1 MDAMAVS
8 VSRSGNY
15 RLGSASGQVLFPDR
29 EISFCGEIGLAV
41 RSHILALW
49 RDYGAVRKKLRHNRA
64 TRLPNRANTA
74 MSSVT
79 DLLNTIRASGNG
91 VSLAE
96 LLTRYPGI
104 PRRTAQRQIAALIDS
119 GHVVALGEGR
129 ARRYFAAGAESGP
142 APRLASVDSFPP
154 FIPLSADSQDILAY
168 IDQPPEARKPV
179 GYQRDFLDAYRPN
192 ETWYLSE
199 SLRRQLYRMGKT
211 TDVEAPAGTYS
222 RAILNRLLIDLS
234 WASSHLEGNT
244 YSRLDTRELIEHGKA
259 ARGKAAIETQMI
271 LNHKTAI
278 EMLVENIDSAEFNR
292 YTLMNLHSA
301 LAENLLPNPADE
313 GRIRQHAVDI
323 GKSVYRPLSTPQQIE
338 EALDALLLKASLI
351 RDPFEQSFFM
361 MVHLPYLQPFADI
374 NKRSSRLA
382 ANLPLFRANLCPL
395 TFLDVPEQAYSRAT
409 LGVYEMT
416 RVELLRDLYVWAYER
431 STQEY
436 LAIKQDLAEPDPLR
450 LAWRDFI
457 KQTLREVVTHPEL
470 DPLSCIQRAVAER
483 VPAEARPDVQ
493 ALIVEELRR
502 LHEGVLARYG
512 LRLSEYAAWKARQ
525 GRAAPSS
532 SMGHGIH

>member
-1 MDAMAVS
+1 
-8 VSRSGNY
+8 
-15 RLGSASGQVLFPDR
+15 
-29 EISFCGEIGLAV
+29 
-41 RSHILALW
+41 
-49 RDYGAVRKKLRHNRA
+49 
-64 TRLPNRANTA
+64 
-74 MSSVT
+74 MSSNT
-79 DLLNTIRASGNG
+79 DLLNSIRASESGLT
-91 VSLAE
+91 LAE
-96 LLTRYPGI
+96 LLTAHPSI
-104 PRRTAQRQIAALIDS
+104 ARRTAQRLIAKLIDS
-119 GHVVALGEGR
+119 GQVAATGEGR
-129 ARRYFAAGAESGP
+129 ARRYFRADAQPGSGV
-142 APRLASVDSFPP
+142 LATRVDRFPP

-199 SLRRQLYRMGKT
+199 SLRRQLHKMGRT
-211 TDVEAPAGTYS
+211 TDGDKPAGTYS

-234 WASSHLEGNT
+234 WASSHLEGNS

-259 ARGKAAIETQMI
+259 ARGKATIETQMI

-278 EMLVENIDSAEFNR
+278 ELLVENIDSAEFNR

-301 LAENLLPNPADE
+301 LSENLLPNPADE

-338 EALDALLLKASLI
+338 DVLEVLLGKANQI
-351 RDPFEQSFFM
+351 EDPFEQSFFM

-374 NKRSSRLA
+374 NKRTSRLA
-382 ANLPLFRANLCPL
+382 ANLPLFRANLSPL

-450 LAWRDFI
+450 LAWREFI
-457 KQTLREVVTHPEL
+457 KQTIREIIKNPEL
-470 DPLSCIQRAVAER
+470 EPLSCIRRAVAER
-483 VPAEARPDVQ
+483 IPEGEQ
-493 ALIVEELRR
+493 AGVKALTVEELRR
-502 LHEGVLARYG
+502 MHEGVLARYG
-512 LRLSEYAAWKARQ
+512 LRPSEYTAWKAVH
-525 GRAAPSS
+525 
-532 SMGHGIH
+532 GH

>member
-1 MDAMAVS
+1 
-8 VSRSGNY
+8 
-15 RLGSASGQVLFPDR
+15 
-29 EISFCGEIGLAV
+29 
-41 RSHILALW
+41 
-49 RDYGAVRKKLRHNRA
+49 
-64 TRLPNRANTA
+64 
-74 MSSVT
+74 MSPIA
-79 DLLNTIRASGNG
+79 DLLNSIKMSDNG
-91 VSLAE
+91 LTLAE
-96 LLTRYPGI
+96 LLARHPGI
-104 PRRTAQRQIAALIDS
+104 ARRTAQRLIADLI
-119 GHVVALGEGR
+119 GQGQVIAVGEGR
-129 ARRYFAAGAESGP
+129 ARRYFRAGVSVDTRGP
-142 APRLASVDSFPP
+142 AARTDIFPS
-154 FIPLSADSQDILAY
+154 FIPLSADSEDILAY
-168 IDQPPEARKPV
+168 VDRPLEARKPV

-199 SLRRQLYRMGKT
+199 SLRRQLHKMGRT
-211 TDVEAPAGTYS
+211 ADAGAPAGTYS

-278 EMLVENIDSAEFNR
+278 ELLVENIDNAEFNR

-338 EALDALLLKASLI
+338 DALDTLLNKVNLI
-351 RDPFEQSFFM
+351 DDPFEQSFFM

-374 NKRSSRLA
+374 NKRTSRLA

-395 TFLDVPEQAYSRAT
+395 TFLDIPEQAYSRAT
-409 LGVYEMT
+409 LGVYELT

-436 LAIKQDLAEPDPLR
+436 LALKQNLAEPDPLR
-450 LAWRDFI
+450 LAWRDLI
-457 KQTLREVVTHPEL
+457 KQTIRDIVIHPESE
-470 DPLSCIQRAVAER
+470 PLASIQRSVARHVPEHER
-483 VPAEARPDVQ
+483 PSVQ
-493 ALIVEELRR
+493 SLIVEELKR

-512 LRLSEYAAWKARQ
+512 LRPSEYAAWKSVHR
-525 GRAAPSS
+525 
-532 SMGHGIH
+532 H

>member
-1 MDAMAVS
+1 M
-8 VSRSGNY
+8 
-15 RLGSASGQVLFPDR
+15 
-29 EISFCGEIGLAV
+29 
-41 RSHILALW
+41 
-49 RDYGAVRKKLRHNRA
+49 
-64 TRLPNRANTA
+64 
-74 MSSVT
+74 
-79 DLLNTIRASGNG
+79 
-91 VSLAE
+91 
-96 LLTRYPGI
+96 
-104 PRRTAQRQIAALIDS
+104 
-119 GHVVALGEGR
+119 
-129 ARRYFAAGAESGP
+129 
-142 APRLASVDSFPP
+142 
-154 FIPLSADSQDILAY
+154 
-168 IDQPPEARKPV
+168 
-179 GYQRDFLDAYRPN
+179 
-192 ETWYLSE
+192 
-199 SLRRQLYRMGKT
+199 
-211 TDVEAPAGTYS
+211 
-222 RAILNRLLIDLS
+222 LIDLS

-259 ARGKAAIETQMI
+259 AIEAQMI

-278 EMLVENIDSAEFNR
+278 ERLVENIDSAEFHR

-338 EALDALLLKASLI
+338 DALDALLSKANQI

-361 MVHLPYLQPFADI
+361 MVHLPYLQPFANI
-374 NKRSSRLA
+374 NKRTSRLA

-436 LAIKQDLAEPDPLR
+436 PAIKQDLAEPDPLR

-457 KQTLREVVTHPEL
+457 KQTIRDVITYPEL
-470 DPLSCIQRAVAER
+470 DPLSSIQRSVAER
-483 VPAEARPDVQ
+483 VPELEQPDVQ

-512 LRLSEYAAWKARQ
+512 LRPSEYAAWKALH
-525 GRAAPSS
+525 
-532 SMGHGIH
+532 GH

>member
-1 MDAMAVS
+1 
-8 VSRSGNY
+8 
-15 RLGSASGQVLFPDR
+15 
-29 EISFCGEIGLAV
+29 
-41 RSHILALW
+41 
-49 RDYGAVRKKLRHNRA
+49 
-64 TRLPNRANTA
+64 
-74 MSSVT
+74 MSST
-79 DLLNTIRASGNG
+79 ADLLNSIRASEHGLT
-91 VSLAE
+91 LAE
-96 LLTRYPGI
+96 LLTAQPGI
-104 PRRTAQRQIAALIDS
+104 ARRTAQRMIAKLIEQ
-119 GHVVALGEGR
+119 GQVTALGEAR
-129 ARRYFAAGAESGP
+129 ARRYFCAEAPSGNP
-142 APRLASVDSFPP
+142 ADRFPP
-154 FIPLSADSQDILAY
+154 FIPVSADSQDILAY
-168 IDQPPEARKPV
+168 IDQSPEARKPV
-179 GYQRDFLDAYRPN
+179 GYQHDFLDAYRPN
-192 ETWYLSE
+192 ETWYLPE
-199 SLRRQLYRMGKT
+199 SLRRQLHKMGGT
-211 TDVEAPAGTYS
+211 AALDEPAGTYS
-222 RAILNRLLIDLS
+222 RTILNRLLIDLS

-278 EMLVENIDSAEFNR
+278 ELLVENIDRAEFDR

-323 GKSVYRPLSTPQQIE
+323 GKSVYYPLATPQQIE
-338 EALDALLLKASLI
+338 EMLAVLLDKANQI
-351 RDPFEQSFFM
+351 GDPFEQSFFM

-374 NKRSSRLA
+374 NKRTSRLA

-395 TFLDVPEQAYSRAT
+395 TFLDVPEQAYSRAI

-457 KQTLREVVTHPEL
+457 KQTVREIITHPEL
-470 DPLSCIQRAVAER
+470 EPLSRIQSAVQEC
-483 VPAEARPDVQ
+483 VPAGEQ
-493 ALIVEELRR
+493 AGVLALTIEELRR

-512 LRLSEYAAWKARQ
+512 LRPSEYTAWKTAH
-525 GRAAPSS
+525 GRS
-532 SMGHGIH
+532 GL

>member
-1 MDAMAVS
+1 MT
-8 VSRSGNY
+8 
-15 RLGSASGQVLFPDR
+15 
-29 EISFCGEIGLAV
+29 IS
-41 RSHILALW
+41 
-49 RDYGAVRKKLRHNRA
+49 NRA
-64 TRLPNRANTA
+64 TSA
-74 MSSVT
+74 
-79 DLLNTIRASGNG
+79 DLSTVGLLHSIQAGAGGLT
-91 VSLAE
+91 LAQ
-96 LLTRYPGI
+96 LLVAHPHMA
-104 PRRTAQRQIAALIDS
+104 RRTAQRLLAKLIDS
-119 GHVVALGEGR
+119 GHITARGEGR
-129 ARRYFAAGAESGP
+129 ARRYFGAGTPVDTTLGIPLGAQALAANAEGFP
-142 APRLASVDSFPP
+142 A
-154 FIPLSADSQDILAY
+154 FIPVSADSRDILAY
-168 IDQPPEARKPV
+168 INQPVQARKPV
-179 GYQRDFLDAYRPN
+179 GYQRDFLETYQPN
-192 ETWYLSE
+192 ETWYLSD
-199 SLRRQLYRMGKT
+199 SLRRQLHKMGAT
-211 TDVEAPAGTYS
+211 TAAGQPAGTYS

-278 EMLVENIDSAEFNR
+278 ELLVENIDSAAFNR
-292 YTLMNLHSA
+292 YTVMNLHSA

-323 GKSVYRPLSTPQQIE
+323 GQSVYRPLSTTQQIE
-338 EALDALLLKASLI
+338 EVLQVLLDKANQI

-374 NKRSSRLA
+374 NKRTSRLA

-436 LAIKQDLAEPDPLR
+436 VAIQQGLAEPDPLR

-457 KQTLREVVTHPEL
+457 KQTLREVITQPQL
-470 DPLSCIQRAVAER
+470 DPLSCIERLVAAQ
-483 VPAEARPDVQ
+483 VPAPAQPNVQ

-512 LRLSEYAAWKARQ
+512 LRPSDYAAWKALH
-525 GRAAPSS
+525 
-532 SMGHGIH
+532 GH